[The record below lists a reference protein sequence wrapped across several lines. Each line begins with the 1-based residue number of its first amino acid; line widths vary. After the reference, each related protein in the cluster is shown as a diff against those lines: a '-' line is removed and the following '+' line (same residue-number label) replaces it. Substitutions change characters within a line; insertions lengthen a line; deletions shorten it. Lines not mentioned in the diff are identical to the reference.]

1 MKKRL
6 YITQQ
11 ARNYYQICY
20 HSIESWDRFH
30 LNGTLDALTNKNS
43 CKRTCKQESR
53 NVAND

>member
-30 LNGTLDALTNKNS
+30 LNGTLDALTNKIHINAHGN
-43 CKRTCKQESR
+43 KNQEM
-53 NVAND
+53 